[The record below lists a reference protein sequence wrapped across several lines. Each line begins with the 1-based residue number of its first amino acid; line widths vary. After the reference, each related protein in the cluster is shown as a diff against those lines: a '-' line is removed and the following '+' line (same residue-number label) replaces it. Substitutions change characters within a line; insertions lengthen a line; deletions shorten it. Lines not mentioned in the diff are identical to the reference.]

1 MEKIKREHHPK
12 KVGLDA
18 KGEALFRTAGL
29 EVKDREGKGTIDWT
43 VTWGEPVV
51 HEHVIV
57 REHRI
62 YQTVVEREI
71 HRYHVL

>member
-1 MEKIKREHHPK
+1 MEKIKKDHHPR
-12 KVGLDA
+12 KVGLDE
-18 KGEALFRTAGL
+18 KGEALFEKAGL